1 MRLLLLL
8 LLSCY
13 LFALSPIDIAHT
25 QKLSILEACDIK
37 NNQKFEPLKKE
48 HLNLGVLQN
57 SITIECLFKNS
68 SHKKIEKILYFSSP
82 LLEKIELKD
91 ANSTTK
97 KGVFSTNKQTTITHF
112 FNITLKPQS
121 QKLIEL
127 TIETRYTPLD
137 FSIFLEDSKA
147 FFDQDRNAQSLSI
160 FLLGIITALMLY
172 AFIIGIYSKEK
183 SYIFYGIYLLAL
195 IFHQSTYIGITQIYM
210 PKAFVLFD
218 AKITIIKIALLIITS
233 ALFAMSFLET
243 KEYKA
248 IHKTYQ
254 AIILL
259 ALLEALLLTPKSPI
273 SLYAIILT
281 GAFFILFNLLA
292 GVYIYKSGKK
302 EARLFVLGFGVVFIA
317 YVLIIIDALG
327 IASVMQNNKN
337 LLTVTTTIEAL
348 ILSLAFAD
356 KFAILQKEKEKAD
369 KKLLIEAKNR
379 ENIITK
385 QVELKTKELKN
396 ALKEKEILMQE
407 IHHRVKN
414 NLQIILSMV
423 RLQNDSIE
431 DSNTKESLVKLENRI
446 NAIAQSYSSL
456 LSSNSLQIID
466 MQSYVKNI
474 LDDLETIFGAS
485 KDIKIIQ
492 DISLQLPFKQAV
504 YIGLIINE
512 LVTNAFKHAFIKEGV
527 ITIKLYNDKEKN
539 ILEVFDNGRGFDSE
553 KTKHSLGL
561 RLIYAIVKNQLDGEI
576 ILDTKNKTHCTIRF

>member
-147 FFDQDRNAQSLSI
+147 FFEQDRNAQSLSI

-474 LDDLETIFGAS
+474 LDDLETIFEAS

-512 LVTNAFKHAFIKEGV
+512 LVTNAFKHAFTKEGV
-527 ITIKLYNDKEKN
+527 ITIKLYNNKEKN